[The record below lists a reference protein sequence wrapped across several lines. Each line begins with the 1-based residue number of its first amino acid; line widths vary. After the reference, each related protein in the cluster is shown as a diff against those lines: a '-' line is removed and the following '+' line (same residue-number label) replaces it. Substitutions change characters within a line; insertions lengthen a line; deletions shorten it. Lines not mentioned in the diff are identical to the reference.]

1 VADAYPFL
9 SDEWLAEAKR
19 IREEYQGQVEVKGQ
33 LIRMN
38 QVVTDVPFGEGV
50 MHAHVD
56 TTTGTMDIDTGHL
69 EDPDVTVELDY
80 ETARAIFV
88 EGNAEVGMQAFMAGK
103 IKVQGDM
110 AKLVAMQQQQ
120 ITPDPKAAHVRQRLR
135 EITS

>member
-1 VADAYPFL
+1 MAEAHPFL
-9 SDEWLAEAKR
+9 SDEWLVEARR

-50 MHAHVD
+50 LHSHID
-56 TTTGTMDIDTGHL
+56 TTSGTMEIDTGHL
-69 EDPDVTVELDY
+69 DNPDVTVELDY
-80 ETARAIFV
+80 DTAQAIFV
-88 EGNAEVGMQAFMAGK
+88 DGDSQAGMQAFMAGK

-120 ITPDPKAAHVRQRLR
+120 VSPDPKAAEVQQRLK
-135 EITS
+135 EITA